1 MFPLFPSIDFS
12 LSKSI
17 AVLLAVGVLGAF
29 DLSQRL
35 KGKNSQYLFACIL
48 GTILSLGLIRVTQT
62 LLDPSLREN
71 AHVIALGVLFLV
83 ILWKALFAPWDVPTK
98 TTVLGTFVFWVVL
111 STFSHGTPE
120 ERTVRMLAMISALIP
135 AVVWCFLF
143 LEYHRERISV
153 VLLMFFSGMVAT
165 VPILFYDALVRRG
178 IELQFF
184 LFRVVPESFNRS
196 AEQFVSGQVLGI
208 GNLHSTL
215 LTVFLSFLIVG
226 LIEEVSKY
234 WVLKRSGQAVFTSID
249 DVLQLSII
257 VAIGFSF
264 AENITNPGYFMGFV
278 REYLINPAQPDVF
291 GFLSNVVGRSI
302 MTSMVHI
309 VSTGV
314 MGYFL
319 GLAIFAGPYLEE
331 EYKKGRTHQIVE
343 WFHALLRLRSKSIFR
358 IQMICTGLFLAILL
372 HGLFNFLVTFPDLI
386 PGHPRTIGDLVHAP
400 ESSFLHMIAILLFPA
415 LFYVVGGFWLLT
427 GLFLRKENMEER
439 GHLVRQEV
447 YVEGAVAG

>member
-1 MFPLFPSIDFS
+1 MFPIFSSIDFS

-17 AVLLAVGVLGAF
+17 AVLFAVVLLAAF

-35 KGKNSQYLFACIL
+35 HGKKSQYLFACIL

-62 LLDPSLREN
+62 LFDPSLREN
-71 AHVIALGVLFLV
+71 TYIIALGVLFLV

-98 TTVLGTFVFWVVL
+98 TTILGTFVFWVVL
-111 STFSHGTPE
+111 YTFSHGSPE
-120 ERTVRMLAMISALIP
+120 ERTVRMLAMLSALIP
-135 AVVWCFLF
+135 AIIWCVLF
-143 LEYHRERISV
+143 LEYHRERFCTV
-153 VLLMFFSGMVAT
+153 FLMFFSGMVAT

-184 LFRVVPESFNRS
+184 LFRVIPESFNRS
-196 AEQFVSGQVLGI
+196 AEQFVSGQMVGI

-234 WVLKRSGQAVFTSID
+234 WVLKRSGQMVFSSID

-257 VAIGFSF
+257 VAVGFSF

-278 REYLINPAQPDVF
+278 REYLLVPDHPDVF

-331 EYKKGRTHQIVE
+331 EYKRGRVHRIME
-343 WFHALLRLRSKSIFR
+343 WFHSLFRLQRKSIFR
-358 IQMICTGLFLAILL
+358 IQMVCTGLFFAILL
-372 HGLFNFLVTFPDLI
+372 HSLFNFLVTLPDLI
-386 PGHPRTIGDLVHAP
+386 PGHPRTLGDLFDAPSSSLLHA
-400 ESSFLHMIAILLFPA
+400 IALLLFPA

-439 GHLVRQEV
+439 GHLMRQEV
-447 YVEGAVAG
+447 YVHGTVAA

>member
-1 MFPLFPSIDFS
+1 MIPFFLSIDFS
-12 LSKSI
+12 LNKSI
-17 AVLLAVGVLGAF
+17 AVFLAVFLLAVF

-35 KGKNSQYLFACIL
+35 QGKKSQYLFACIL
-48 GTILSLGLIRVTQT
+48 GTVLSLGLIRITQN
-62 LLDPSLREN
+62 LLDPSFREN
-71 AHVIALGVLFLV
+71 THVIALGILFLV
-83 ILWKALFAPWDVPTK
+83 ILWKALFSPWDVLTK
-98 TTVLGTFVFWVVL
+98 TTVLGTFVFWIAL
-111 STFSHGTPE
+111 FTFSYGTSE
-120 ERTVRMLAMISALIP
+120 ERTVRLLAMISALIP
-135 AVVWCFLF
+135 AMVWCFLF
-143 LEYHRERISV
+143 LEYHRERFAV

-184 LFRVVPESFNRS
+184 LFRIVPESFNRS
-196 AEQFVSGQVLGI
+196 AEQFVSGQLMGI

-234 WVLKRSGQAVFTSID
+234 WVLRRSGQAIFTSID

-278 REYLINPAQPDVF
+278 REYLITPDRPDVF

-314 MGYFL
+314 MGYFF
-319 GLAIFAGPYLEE
+319 GLAIFAGPYLEG
-331 EYKKGRTHQIVE
+331 EYKKGRIHKILE
-343 WFHALLRLRSKSIFR
+343 WLHSLFRLRRKPIFR
-358 IQMICTGLFLAILL
+358 TQMVCTGLLLAILL

-386 PGHPRTIGDLVHAP
+386 PGHPRTIGDLFHAP
-400 ESSFLHMIAILLFPA
+400 PTSFLHVIALLLFPA

-427 GLFLRKENMEER
+427 GLFLRKENMQER
-439 GHLVRQEV
+439 GHLVRKEV
-447 YVEGAVAG
+447 YAQGAVAV